1 MSEVRSERAKKH
13 CRRSRAGE
21 TENGSEHA
29 DDQLW
34 ERLEPWRGARLPEE
48 TDVGT
53 GDPIPCCFPKNIN
66 LLEQGGR
73 KYFLG
78 E

>member
-1 MSEVRSERAKKH
+1 MNGLRSNMR
-13 CRRSRAGE
+13 RRSRAGE

-34 ERLEPWRGARLPEE
+34 ERLEPWRGARLLEE

-53 GDPIPCCFPKNIN
+53 RDPIPPAVSPRT
-66 LLEQGGR
+66 LA
-73 KYFLG
+73 
-78 E
+78 

>member
-1 MSEVRSERAKKH
+1 MR
-13 CRRSRAGE
+13 RRSRAGE

-34 ERLEPWRGARLPEE
+34 ERLEPWRGARLLEE

-53 GDPIPCCFPKNIN
+53 GDPIPPAVSPRT
-66 LLEQGGR
+66 LA
-73 KYFLG
+73 
-78 E
+78 